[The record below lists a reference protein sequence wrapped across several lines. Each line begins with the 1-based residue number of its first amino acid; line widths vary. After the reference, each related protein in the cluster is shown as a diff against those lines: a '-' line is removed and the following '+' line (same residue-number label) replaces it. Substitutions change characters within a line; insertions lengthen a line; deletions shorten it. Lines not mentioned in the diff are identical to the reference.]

1 MDKSFYNMLGIDR
14 SDPQETDDQRE
25 DRLAQERLRSYY
37 EQIDDQLE
45 HLEDGLDFY
54 AQHEADFCPAG
65 HLSEILMKL
74 DIAGCGLLLVKLFPE
89 LELEGDIEKDVKS
102 LNQIDQGEIDHRWQ
116 AFLNQARELT
126 ERMRANHLTD
136 TASWIL
142 GQDTSPLP
150 AHHDPNQPK
159 QDWKF
164 LHETPDINNLIA
176 LMTVEK
182 LTKRFLEEQ
191 NDSWLTAN
199 REPTVIQDGV
209 NQEDIARIF
218 GDQSPDALYGL
229 LPEKLRDAIAKIE
242 LVPLQTS
249 AVIEAHGETHQIQLD
264 GGFDRDEKIMKLVIS
279 PEQSIDRVLE
289 TWFHELG
296 HAMISSDTKI
306 DQTIRTRF
314 AHTVA
319 TSGKLMS
326 GYASGVYDSE
336 GIERGLEEDFA
347 ETARQFFLYPEDIKR
362 DYPDRYNMFLT
373 ACKEFIPGFSLEEM
387 QQKLESFIQNI
398 KKRQVA

>member
-1 MDKSFYNMLGIDR
+1 MDQSFYKLLGIDR
-14 SDPQETDDQRE
+14 SEETESNEERE
-25 DRLAQERLRSYY
+25 DRLALERLRSYY

-54 AQHEADFCPAG
+54 TQHEADFCPEG

-74 DIAGCGLLLVKLFPE
+74 DIAGCGPLLVKLFPE
-89 LELEGDIEKDVKS
+89 LELEGDIEKDAKT
-102 LNQIDQGEIDHRWQ
+102 LNQIDQAEIDRRWQ
-116 AFLNQARELT
+116 AFLNQAKELT

-136 TASWIL
+136 TASWVL
-142 GQDTSPLP
+142 GQDTSPVP
-150 AHHDPNQPK
+150 AHHNPDQPK

-164 LHETPDINNLIA
+164 FHETPDINNLVA

-182 LTKRFLEEQ
+182 LTKRFSEDQDDNWLAEDHKPTEIQ
-191 NDSWLTAN
+191 NDVDRKDVN
-199 REPTVIQDGV
+199 RV
-209 NQEDIARIF
+209 F
-218 GDQSPDALYGL
+218 GEQGPDVLYGL
-229 LPEKLRDAIAKIE
+229 LTEKLRGAITKIE
-242 LVPLQTS
+242 LVPSQTS
-249 AVIEAHGETHQIQLD
+249 AVIKAHGEAHQIQLD
-264 GGFDRDEKIMKLVIS
+264 GGFDREEKIMKLVIS
-279 PEQSIDRVLE
+279 PDQNIDRILE

-314 AHTVA
+314 AHTVV
-319 TSGKLMS
+319 TSGKLMQ

-347 ETARQFFLYPEDIKR
+347 ETACQFFLSPDELKR
-362 DYPDRYNMFLT
+362 ENPDRYNIFLEVCT
-373 ACKEFIPGFSLEEM
+373 EFIPGFSLEEM

-398 KKRQVA
+398 KKQQAA